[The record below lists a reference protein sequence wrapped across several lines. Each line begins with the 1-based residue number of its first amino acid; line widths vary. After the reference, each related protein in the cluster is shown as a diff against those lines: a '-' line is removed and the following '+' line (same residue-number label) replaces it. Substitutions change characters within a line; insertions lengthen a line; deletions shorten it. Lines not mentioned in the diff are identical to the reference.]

1 MTGGQLA
8 APQLPRLP
16 AFEAAVTAP
25 QHPTNTNTNTNKN
38 TNKIHTQIQTQIL
51 TQIQTQVQMWQN
63 VQISTSDCNNQ
74 HGQMNKKCETVYRNL
89 KPMSGLSFGKKG
101 ISAHIH

>member
-1 MTGGQLA
+1 MLNVKKSCGAMRLTGGQLA

-38 TNKIHTQIQTQIL
+38 TNTSTNTDTNTNINTNTN
-51 TQIQTQVQMWQN
+51 TNTNTSTN
-63 VQISTSDCNNQ
+63 VAECTNIYQ
-74 HGQMNKKCETVYRNL
+74 
-89 KPMSGLSFGKKG
+89 
-101 ISAHIH
+101 